1 MFHAFVNNSGDFSLL
16 QSAVTFQS
24 SAGIQTVEA
33 GWINYPRKSII
44 PPHWIL
50 FSSVFVESGRL
61 GAVSRDFK
69 VSLLFSLWSYLLRC
83 KAPLQFKNYIPTE
96 SMIEQVLQPH
106 IFTFFTTDGYT
117 GGGTKIGGYNQ
128 DVGGWVQTDS
138 TYFPGSAFSSISTFG
153 GTQYDMTMQ
162 YQLYQGNW
170 WLYVIDR

>member
-1 MFHAFVNNSGDFSLL
+1 MPSSTILPISLCFSQLSPSNLRQESKLL
-16 QSAVTFQS
+16 KR
-24 SAGIQTVEA
+24 AG
-33 GWINYPRKSII
+33 SII
-44 PPHWIL
+44 L
-50 FSSVFVESGRL
+50 
-61 GAVSRDFK
+61 
-69 VSLLFSLWSYLLRC
+69 VSLLFHLIGFSFRLSLWSLGDPVLFQGTSKSLYHSVFGAYLLRF

-106 IFTFFTTDGYT
+106 IFTYFTTDGYT

-128 DVGGWVQTDS
+128 DVGGWVQVDS